1 MKDPAFLFY
10 SSDFLTGTIL
20 MSNEQVGKYIKLM
33 CLQHQIGHLKEEDL
47 YQIIDKKDTK
57 ILSKLVKDN
66 DGNYYNKRL
75 ELEIEKRS
83 KHKEKQR
90 ENGLKG
96 GRPKN
101 PNKTQTKPKRKPLEN
116 ENEIENIN
124 VIKNIIEYL
133 NKKTNRNYS
142 YKAEKNK
149 TVIIARL
156 NEGYT
161 EEQFKMVIDKKS
173 KQWLNTKFNE
183 FLRPETLFSNK
194 FDGYLNA
201 EEITEEEKPKIFG
214 KKIMSKPEWLGKE
227 IKTVNSKENNQK
239 LEEMLKAFK

>member
-47 YQIIDKKDTK
+47 YQIIDKNDTK
-57 ILSKLVKDN
+57 ILSKFVKDSE
-66 DGNYYNKRL
+66 GKYYNKRL

-101 PNKTQTKPKRKPLEN
+101 PNKTQTKPKQKPLEN
-116 ENEIENIN
+116 EIEIINENIN
-124 VIKNIIEYL
+124 SNNYSLLNDTLLSWFKYKKEKKQFYTETGLKSLLTQIKNNVDKFGEKKVSEVISNSMANNYTGIIFDKL
-133 NKKTNRNYS
+133 KKDEPKKYS
-142 YKAEKNK
+142 K
-149 TVIIARL
+149 
-156 NEGYT
+156 
-161 EEQFKMVIDKKS
+161 
-173 KQWLNTKFNE
+173 
-183 FLRPETLFSNK
+183 
-194 FDGYLNA
+194 
-201 EEITEEEKPKIFG
+201 
-214 KKIMSKPEWLGKE
+214 EWLE
-227 IKTVNSKENNQK
+227 QV
-239 LEEMLKAFK
+239 